1 MNVLL
6 ILYLEP
12 CVENLIEK
20 ELFWTTLLLKLF
32 ELKKKR
38 KKERKSQKDRFID
51 RFNNSPST
59 VININSSERKK
70 NNYKVDK
77 TGMRNK
83 IL

>member
-20 ELFWTTLLLKLF
+20 ELFWTTLLLELF

-77 TGMRNK
+77 TGMRNR